1 MQGGGVSDFTIGAA
15 GYLDAQASYELTE
28 RAQLVIAGSNLTNT
42 HDLAYEGSKTRLLQV
57 GSSGRWFSMRLN
69 LRW

>member
-15 GYLDAQASYELTE
+15 GYLDAQASYDLTE